1 MNFNQIDIQ
10 SENLN
15 PFKKIGKDWY
25 LITAG
30 DENNYNTM
38 TASWGFMGYMWNKN
52 VVTIVVRP
60 QRYTM
65 DFIKKN
71 DKFTLSFFDEAQKDV
86 LKFCG
91 TNSGRDVNK
100 AEATGIEPI
109 AIEDSVTFKQA
120 KQVFVCKKLYAQPL
134 EEDCFIDKSLL
145 SNYTNGDFHIAIVA
159 EVEKI
164 FDIVNFIG
172 KIPPVSLSHIG

>member
-1 MNFNQIDIQ
+1 MKFNELDIQ
-10 SENLN
+10 NENLN

-30 DENNYNTM
+30 DESNYNTM

-65 DFIKKN
+65 EFINNN
-71 DKFTLSFFDEAQKDV
+71 DKFTLSFFDESKKDV

-91 TNSGRDVNK
+91 ANSGRDVNK

-109 AIEDSVTFKQA
+109 AIDGSVTFKQA
-120 KQVFVCKKLYAQPL
+120 NQAFVCRKLYSQPL
-134 EEDCFIDKSLL
+134 DEKCFIDKSLL
-145 SNYTNGDFHIAIVA
+145 SNYANGDYHIAIVA

-164 FDIVNFIG
+164 VEITE
-172 KIPPVSLSHIG
+172 